1 MSIIIIWSAYW
12 TTRGHG
18 REGEFFVCRFR
29 SRLFTDPTELDVWS
43 SLDLGGLESIGPFA
57 NICEAHMR
65 ISVTYA
71 SLNDPFSKVSSFRIP
86 NLWSHGLE
94 DRYMNMVESI
104 LYPAIKEPVLIC
116 NYS

>member
-1 MSIIIIWSAYW
+1 MGERENSLFVDSDHDSQIRRNLMFGQVW
-12 TTRGHG
+12 T
-18 REGEFFVCRFR
+18 
-29 SRLFTDPTELDVWS
+29 W
-43 SLDLGGLESIGPFA
+43 GLESIGPFA

-71 SLNDPFSKVSSFRIP
+71 SLNDPFSKVSSSRIP